1 MSQRYFVKTFGCQMN
16 VYDSERIGEL
26 LEASDM
32 VAAKTSEDADVV
44 ILNTCHIREKAAEKV
59 YSDIGRLK
67 ASKRK
72 SGVKPVIVVAGC
84 VAQAE
89 GAEIARRA
97 PTVDVVVGPQAYH
110 RLPALLAAAQGGK
123 AAVDT
128 DMPLDPKFDALPA
141 RRRAV
146 PPSAFLTV
154 QEGCDKFCTF
164 CVVPYTRGAEVSRP
178 VADLIAEAR
187 SLVASGA
194 REIVLLGQ
202 NVNAFHGTGGT
213 GNAITLAGLIR
224 ELAALP
230 GLARLRYMTSHP
242 RDMDDALIAAHAE
255 VPELMPYLHL
265 PVQSGSTRILKAMNR
280 AHTVDSYLAT
290 LDRLR
295 AVRPD
300 IALSGDFIVGFPGET
315 DQDFADTVALVKRVG
330 YAQAY
335 SFKYSPRAGT
345 PAATMENQVPEAVM
359 EARLAELQ
367 EAISAGAL
375 AFNRASVGKQV
386 DVLLERKGRR
396 PGQLIGKSPW
406 LQSVHVAAG
415 DAVIGDIVRVELRDA
430 QPNSLEGVVLAHA
443 RAA

>member
-1 MSQRYFVKTFGCQMN
+1 M
-16 VYDSERIGEL
+16 
-26 LEASDM
+26 
-32 VAAKTSEDADVV
+32 
-44 ILNTCHIREKAAEKV
+44 
-59 YSDIGRLK
+59 
-67 ASKRK
+67 
-72 SGVKPVIVVAGC
+72 
-84 VAQAE
+84 
-89 GAEIARRA
+89 
-97 PTVDVVVGPQAYH
+97 
-110 RLPALLAAAQGGK
+110 
-123 AAVDT
+123 
-128 DMPLDPKFDALPA
+128 
-141 RRRAV
+141 

-178 VADLIAEAR
+178 VADLIAEAQ

-280 AHTVDSYLAT
+280 AHTVTSYLAT

-300 IALSGDFIVGFPGET
+300 IALSGDFIARFPGET

-386 DVLLERKGRR
+386 DVLLERQGRR

-430 QPNSLEGVVLAHA
+430 QPNSLEGVVLDHA